1 MKEKYFI
8 STDIVKFL
16 FDEDIINYMS
26 ERIYAEFNYK
36 LDFQLFLFLVI
47 YYINNFLDADI
58 IFEDLNEQE
67 FLNKTNERI
76 NDLINLAYLFINEN
90 KSSNFESKE
99 SKLNFQYTASGPEDL
114 NYDANIYDATN
125 YDNYDSILP
134 QKDIKLDKEINDN
147 NINIIKIS
155 RKIEDNNS

>member
-76 NDLINLAYLFINEN
+76 NDLINLAYLFINEM
-90 KSSNFESKE
+90 E
-99 SKLNFQYTASGPEDL
+99 
-114 NYDANIYDATN
+114 
-125 YDNYDSILP
+125 
-134 QKDIKLDKEINDN
+134 
-147 NINIIKIS
+147 
-155 RKIEDNNS
+155 